1 MSTIINTS
9 FPSLCLTADLPEEVE
24 IESLTPQVTVTIT
37 IDEVEV
43 FSSLYY
49 IYGLKAY
56 VRDIRSIVES
66 AMLQKKLAI
75 ASFVLTV
82 KDYESFTYT
91 SGVIKVVYSH
101 LKSLKGA
108 EQALLGAFLTT
119 RKSALLSQTCP
130 FTLYNYAQPYQ
141 QGSNYCDI
149 YYNMPSVQSMLKS
162 TVTFGNKQSDTP
174 KSSHLRPVMRG
185 SRICWR
191 LVAFTTPP
199 YIGSFIK

>member
-9 FPSLCLTADLPEEVE
+9 FSSLCLTADLPEEVE

-43 FSSLYY
+43 FSSQYY

-130 FTLYNYAQPYQ
+130 LYAIQLCPAISAGFKLLRYLLQHA
-141 QGSNYCDI
+141 I
-149 YYNMPSVQSMLKS
+149 S
-162 TVTFGNKQSDTP
+162 TVDAQINSYVRQ
-174 KSSHLRPVMRG
+174 
-185 SRICWR
+185 
-191 LVAFTTPP
+191 
-199 YIGSFIK
+199 